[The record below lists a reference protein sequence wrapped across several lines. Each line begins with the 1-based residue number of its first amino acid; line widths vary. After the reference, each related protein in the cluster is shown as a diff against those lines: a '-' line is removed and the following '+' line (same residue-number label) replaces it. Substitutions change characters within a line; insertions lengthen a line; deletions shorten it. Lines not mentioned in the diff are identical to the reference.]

1 MPAQIIDGNALADQ
15 IVAGLRDEV
24 AGLKAAGRT
33 PLLVAVQVG
42 ENAASR
48 VYIKN
53 QKESCEKI
61 GIPYRLDELPAT
73 TTQADLAAHI
83 GKLNADPRVTGIILQ
98 MPLPEG
104 VDSRA
109 AQRA

>member
-1 MPAQIIDGNALADQ
+1 MPAVVIDGNAVADR
-15 IVAGLRDEV
+15 ITDELKV
-24 AGLKAAGRT
+24 EVGKLKAAGRG

-61 GIPYRLDELPAT
+61 GIAYRLDELNAA
-73 TTQADLAAHI
+73 TTQADLAAHL
-83 GKLNADPRVTGIILQ
+83 GKLNADPAVT
-98 MPLPEG
+98 
-104 VDSRA
+104 A
-109 AQRA
+109 